1 MFVVVFYIN
10 RFKRDCIEA
19 FACLRSRGNLFI
31 TVFAMLIST
40 GIPELSHP
48 DDLEYL
54 RQSLAMNKKS
64 DEEAISYFSQ
74 VFDEAYKARRQTS
87 VNFWFHNFRHYWIG

>member
-1 MFVVVFYIN
+1 M
-10 RFKRDCIEA
+10 EA

-40 GIPELSHP
+40 GIPELNHP

-54 RQSLAMNKKS
+54 RQSLAMNSNEK
-64 DEEAISYFSQ
+64 EAIAYFVQ
-74 VFDEAYKARRQTS
+74 VFDEAYRARRQTS